1 MNASIA
7 RTHIAASVDSLA
19 GEFVDWL
26 VDRIEHSTGP
36 FAVALSGGSTPRPAY
51 ALLASPERA
60 RRVDWS
66 RVHLFWGDE
75 RFVPYDHP
83 DSNYRMVKL
92 ALIDHVPIPSDNVHP
107 VPVSGTPVDAA
118 QRYARELQRFYGSP
132 ILDPARPLFGV
143 NLLGMGDDGHTASLF
158 PGIAQL
164 EEKQAWTVAVEGVKD
179 EARISLTFPVL
190 ASAGT
195 VAFLVAGSGKA
206 AMVTRAFHKD
216 PQLPSGR
223 IRSDGELIW
232 FLDSAAASDLDLKG

>member
-1 MNASIA
+1 MSPS
-7 RTHIAASVDSLA
+7 THIAASSDSLA
-19 GEFVDWL
+19 GEFADWL
-26 VDRIEHSTGP
+26 IERIKQSTGP
-36 FAVALSGGSTPRPAY
+36 FAIALSGGSTPRPAY
-51 ALLASPERA
+51 ALLASPERS

-92 ALIDHVPIPSDNVHP
+92 AMIDHVPIPAANVHP
-107 VPVSGTPVDAA
+107 VPTSGAPADAA
-118 QRYARELQRFYGSP
+118 GRYARELQSFYGSSM
-132 ILDPARPLFGV
+132 LDPARPLFGV

-190 ASAGT
+190 ASADA
-195 VAFLVAGSGKA
+195 VAFLVAGGAKA
-206 AMVTRAFHKD
+206 AMVKRAFHED
-216 PQLPSGR
+216 TQLPSGR
-223 IRSDGELIW
+223 VRSEGALIW
-232 FLDSAAASDLDLKG
+232 FLDPAAASDLDAAG